1 MPARRNFL
9 KSNSVELRHIID
21 EFHRVAIAH
30 PELSFSMVH
39 GGSELFDLPA
49 GKLKQ
54 RLVHIFGNKIEEKL
68 VPVEENTSVSA
79 INGFILKPE
88 AAKRSRGMQFFFVN
102 RRFVKSSFLHHAIF
116 TAFEGLLN
124 DRAYPGYF
132 LFFDLA
138 PNTIDINI
146 HPTKT
151 EVKFENEQSLFAI
164 LRSAVKHSL
173 GLFQVA
179 PTLDFDRDPN
189 LDVSYQQVDKSAV
202 PPKIEVDHNFNPFSN
217 PPARSFSSKLS
228 PQWESLYQEIG
239 STVSSD
245 MNMLSNEEVDQRM
258 TEQKIFQLMNRYVVS
273 STGAALL
280 LIDQQRAHER
290 ILYEF
295 FLANV
300 THSNSASQQLLFPL
314 EIPLTAMQMG
324 LFDAFKSLLV
334 AVGFHLGE
342 QKRNTV
348 EVLGIPSVCSEN
360 MAIKVFEDLFS
371 SIENNLP
378 QDTFTQTDVMVK
390 SLAKTLS
397 VKRGKIL
404 KLEEQQQLI
413 NDLFA
418 CKEVQLSPFN
428 RQIFVSLNK
437 EELEKRFR

>member
-1 MPARRNFL
+1 L
-9 KSNSVELRHIID
+9 KSNTVELRHIID

-39 GGSELFDLPA
+39 GGAELFDLPA

-54 RLVHIFGNKIEEKL
+54 RLVHIFGKKIEDKL
-68 VPVEENTSVSA
+68 VPVEENTTVSA
-79 INGFILKPE
+79 INGFVLKPE

-102 RRFVKSSFLHHAIF
+102 RRFVKSSFLHHAIC

-124 DRAYPGYF
+124 DGSYPGYF

-138 PNTIDINI
+138 PDSIDINI

-173 GLFQVA
+173 GMFQVA

-189 LDVSYQQVDKSAV
+189 LDVPYQQVDKSAV
-202 PPKIEVDHNFNPFSN
+202 PPKIEVDRSFNPFST
-217 PPARSFSSKLS
+217 PSSQSFSSKLS
-228 PQWESLYQEIG
+228 PQWESLYQEVG
-239 STVSSD
+239 STESSEI
-245 MNMLSNEEVDQRM
+245 NLLPNEEMEQSM
-258 TEQKIFQLMNRYVVS
+258 GEQKIFQLMNRYVVS

-300 THSNSASQQLLFPL
+300 THANSASQQLLFPI
-314 EIPLTAMQMG
+314 EIPLTALQLG
-324 LFDAFKSLLV
+324 LFEAYQSLLM
-334 AVGFHLGE
+334 AVGFRLGE
-342 QKRNTV
+342 LKGNSV
-348 EVLGIPSVCSEN
+348 EVLGIPSICSEN
-360 MAIKVFEDLFS
+360 MAVKVFEDLFS
-371 SIENNLP
+371 AIENDQP
-378 QDTFTQTDVMVK
+378 QDTFTQTDIMVK

-397 VKRGKIL
+397 IKRGKAL
-404 KLEEQQQLI
+404 KIEEQQQLI

-418 CKEVQLSPFN
+418 CKEAQLSPFN
-428 RQIFVSLNK
+428 RQIFVSLTK
-437 EELEKRFR
+437 EELEKKFS